1 MDKKKVA
8 KQIQDFLTAK
18 GFEFGFYGST
28 CTHRIGI
35 DYHCALVR
43 PKYSPI
49 DGAYTIAVDPV
60 SVKGWI
66 CRMPYTYN
74 IWTCV
79 WRVPYNSP
87 EQLVTILNEKI
98 RLPVGCWDN

>member
-1 MDKKKVA
+1 MDKKEVA
-8 KQIQDFLTAK
+8 EKIQKFLADKEFNSGTYGTCNHRV
-18 GFEFGFYGST
+18 GF
-28 CTHRIGI
+28 
-35 DYHCALVR
+35 DYHCALVK
-43 PKYSPI
+43 PDYSPI
-49 DGAYTIAVDPV
+49 IGSYAITVDPV

-66 CRMPYTYN
+66 CRMPYAYN

-98 RLPVGCWDN
+98 RPPVGCWDN